1 MRVSCSEETYLRE
14 FCIILI
20 YFYFNLNSQ
29 VVSCEQTTEQSK
41 AEQASNTN
49 MWCGAVEDT
58 TFEEPWNSCS
68 PAKTT
73 KMETDSK

>member
-20 YFYFNLNSQ
+20 YFYLNLNSQ

-41 AEQASNTN
+41 AEQASN